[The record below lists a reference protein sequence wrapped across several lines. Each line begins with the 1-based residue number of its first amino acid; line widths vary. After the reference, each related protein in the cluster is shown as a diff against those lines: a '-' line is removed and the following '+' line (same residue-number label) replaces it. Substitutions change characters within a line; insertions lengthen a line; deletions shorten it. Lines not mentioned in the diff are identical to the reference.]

1 MSRLQEGEEEGER
14 SKLKIKRQQL
24 VKDDSGSIGVVR
36 NEDSSFGQFKRPP
49 FEGLSRTAIP
59 IERIPQPQYDNS
71 DTVTR
76 PTDHSP
82 DLAPSAPTK
91 YPLAKSLQEGE
102 QEGEG
107 FPGQVKR
114 IGPLQEGEESEAT
127 EPEGSDDTDIDDLE
141 PSPDKPVKKR
151 RA

>member
-1 MSRLQEGEEEGER
+1 MSNLQEGER
-14 SKLKIKRQQL
+14 SKLKVKRQQL
-24 VKDDSGSIGVVR
+24 VEDNSGSIGVVR
-36 NEDSSFGQFKRPP
+36 NEDSSYGQFKRPP

-59 IERIPQPQYDNS
+59 IDRIPEPQYDNS

-76 PTDHSP
+76 PRDHSP

-91 YPLAKSLQEGE
+91 SPLAKSL

-107 FPGQVKR
+107 FPGQVKK
-114 IGPLQEGEESEAT
+114 IGPLQEGEESEVT

-141 PSPDKPVKKR
+141 PSPEDKLIKKR